1 MLGLPGVTYQLGKS
15 RIVFAAGVANVCGMN
30 RLTVDPHGTEPSYR
44 QLAGQLRERITS
56 GQIPPREP
64 LPSITELAEETGL
77 ARGTVRK
84 ALGVLADEGL
94 VYSVPGRGTFAGP
107 RGGS

>member
-1 MLGLPGVTYQLGKS
+1 M
-15 RIVFAAGVANVCGMN
+15 CGMN

-56 GQIPPREP
+56 GQIPPRGP

-84 ALGVLADEGL
+84 ALSVLADEGL
-94 VYSVPGRGTFAGP
+94 IYAIPGRGTFAGP
-107 RGGS
+107 RGGGS